1 MDRERIV
8 RIVSDIEKY
17 MKDLEQMNIRTAND
31 LAGIEKYYATS
42 MIMFSLLNRVIDL
55 AQEVVVG
62 RNLGM
67 PSSYREVFRILRER
81 AFITKEMLV
90 EMEKFVELRN
100 ALSHEY
106 YRIGSGEIFHAVKN
120 MDVVRKFVGE
130 MKRRIE

>member
-8 RIVSDIEKY
+8 KIVSDVEKY
-17 MKDLEQMNIRTAND
+17 TKDLEEMSIRTADD
-31 LAGIEKYYATS
+31 LTKMEKYYATS

-62 RNLGM
+62 RKLGM

-81 AFITKEMLV
+81 SFISKEMLV

-106 YRIGSGEIFHAVKN
+106 YRISSGEIFRAVKN
-120 MDVVRKFVGE
+120 IGVVRKFVE
-130 MKRRIE
+130 DMKRKIE